1 MRTHTG
7 EKLYRCPACPYTAT
21 QSSHLKRHTRRMH
34 ATVVS
39 PPDTYMIETDSED
52 DDVSDMSVVTAPAP
66 PAAIPSKKRKADEE
80 Q

>member
-7 EKLYRCPACPYTAT
+7 EKPYRCPACPYAAAA
-21 QSSHLKRHTRRMH
+21 SSTLKSHMLRMH

-39 PPDTYMIETDSED
+39 PPATYIFETDSED

-66 PAAIPSKKRKADEE
+66 PAAIPSKKRKANEE